1 MSALTDALDELGV
14 PYKLNGF
21 YTSKPGDD
29 RLYAAVFEDVRYD
42 GADDSVGVE
51 FHEATVE
58 LYDNGGKAAETF
70 RRALSNEL
78 ARRNVKHTRSAS
90 EYIQS
95 EKKYVTV
102 YETATWT
109 EKWRP

>member
-1 MSALTDALDELGV
+1 MSNLTDALDELGL

-21 YTSKPGDD
+21 YTSKPGDE

-42 GADDSVGVE
+42 GADGSVGIE
-51 FHEATVE
+51 YHSATVE
-58 LYDNGGKAAETF
+58 LYDNGGSSAEAF
-70 RRALSNEL
+70 RVALSHEM
-78 ARRNVKHTRSAS
+78 ARRNVKHTRSHS
-90 EYIQS
+90 EYIYS

-102 YETATWT
+102 YETATWV